1 MREWVTDGKDKG
13 TCSDVMLA
21 WAWVVACSAVAATAM
36 RRNGGLMGASLRCGW
51 EHLLMGRRRVGG
63 KESTQ
68 MLV

>member
-1 MREWVTDGKDKG
+1 MREWVTDRKDKG
-13 TCSDVMLA
+13 TCSNVMLA
-21 WAWVVACSAVAATAM
+21 WVWVVACSAVAATAM